1 MQMVTVTQ
9 SANQRISIGIDAS
22 NIRIGGGVTH
32 LLELLSAID
41 PEEMQVSHIYIWA
54 SEKTLS
60 ALPQASWIKKINPP
74 MLNKGLLYRIWWQVR
89 YLSAAVRDAQCD
101 ILFVPGGSYVGSFHP
116 TVTMSQNLLPF
127 EWEMI
132 RKMGFSIRAL
142 KFIVLRKIQAFSF
155 QRSDGV
161 IFLTQ
166 YAKNAV
172 LKVTGSLLGK
182 TTIIAHGL
190 NTRFAYRPKTQLPIT
205 QFTFEQPYRLLY
217 VSTVDVYKNQLELID
232 AVNDLRGRGYPL
244 ALTMIGPGEAGAL
257 QKLKN
262 RLHQVDP
269 KGLWAHYLGAVPY
282 QDLHSEYQQADLGV
296 FPSRCETFGMTV
308 LEKMAIG
315 LPIACSQESSMSDV
329 LEDAGVYFDPQS
341 PLSIAAA
348 IEQLLLDP
356 ALRAEQQ
363 TLGHQIAQQY
373 TWTQCAKKT
382 VAFFHELVKSQS
394 K

>member
-1 MQMVTVTQ
+1 MKTTTQ
-9 SANQRISIGIDAS
+9 SGNQAISIGIDAS
-22 NIRIGGGVTH
+22 NIRMGGGVTH

-41 PEEMQVSHIYIWA
+41 PKQMQVSHVYIWA

-60 ALPQASWIKKINPP
+60 ALPQASWIKKINPAL
-74 MLNKGLLYRIWWQVR
+74 LNRGLLYRIWWQAR
-89 YLSAAVRDAQCD
+89 CLSSAVRAAQCD

-116 TVTMSQNLLPF
+116 VVTMSQNLLPF

-132 RKMGFSIRAL
+132 RKTGFSIRAL
-142 KFIVLRKIQAFSF
+142 KFIVLRKIHAFSF

-166 YAKNAV
+166 YAKDAV
-172 LKVTGSLLGK
+172 LKVTGPLLGK
-182 TTIIAHGL
+182 TTVIAHGL
-190 NTRFAYRPKTQLPIT
+190 NARFAYQPKTQLSIT
-205 QFTFEQPYRLLY
+205 QYSFEQPYHLLY
-217 VSTVDVYKNQLELID
+217 VSTIDVYKNQLELID
-232 AVNDLRGRGYPL
+232 AVDYLRTKGYPL
-244 ALTMIGPGEAGAL
+244 TLTLIGPGEARPL
-257 QKLKN
+257 KKLEY
-262 RLHQVDP
+262 RLHQLDP
-269 KGLWAHYLGAVPY
+269 KGHWARYLGSIPY
-282 QDLHSEYQQADLGV
+282 QNLHSEYQHADLGV

-329 LEDAGVYFDPQS
+329 LGEAGVYFDPQS

-363 TLGHQIAQQY
+363 TLGFQIAQQY
-373 TWTQCAKKT
+373 TWTQCAKQT